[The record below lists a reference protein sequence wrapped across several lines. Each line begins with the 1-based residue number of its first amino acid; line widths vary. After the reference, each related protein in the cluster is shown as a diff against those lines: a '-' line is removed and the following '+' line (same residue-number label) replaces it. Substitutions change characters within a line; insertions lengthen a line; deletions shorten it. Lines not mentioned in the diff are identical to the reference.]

1 MEKDFDN
8 WNTKKKNLNTVEIEN
23 LLNFH
28 EREIWWCALG
38 INIGVEMDGKN
49 DDFERPVLIIKKFNK
64 QMALVVPLTK
74 SERETKYH
82 YKLNL
87 ADDKDSSVVLSQLR
101 LLSGE
106 RFLRLIKKI
115 PDPNFDEIVRGIN
128 SYLLTGIQ
136 D

>member
-8 WNTKKKNLNTVEIEN
+8 WNIKKKNLNAVEIES

-38 INIGVEMDGKN
+38 INIGIEM
-49 DDFERPVLIIKKFNK
+49 EVIKKFNK
-64 QMALVVPLTK
+64 QMALIVPLTK

-82 YKLNL
+82 YKLDL
-87 ADDKDSSVVLSQLR
+87 VGDKDSSVVLSQIR

-115 PDPNFDEIVRGIN
+115 PDSTFAEIIKKIN
-128 SYLLTGIQ
+128 SFLSLSLE
-136 D
+136 